1 MLRIFVINYSK
12 LAVVRYIQDVVR
24 HVQNVVRYIQDVP
37 EYDTLCCRGNS
48 VTVLYCLKCC
58 EIWGYGSGDREV
70 LCILGC
76 DAVRTV
82 RYLLTVWRNVQKA
95 VLVYSA

>member
-12 LAVVRYIQDVVR
+12 LVVVRYIQDVVR

-37 EYDTLCCRGNS
+37 EHDTLS
-48 VTVLYCLKCC
+48 VTVFYRLTCC